1 MTKEKLNLPKTK
13 PIENPNPTEEEI
25 WSDERLDALHQVNL
39 ADSSL
44 TSTARIILEK
54 TLKKVD
60 K

>member
-13 PIENPNPTEEEI
+13 PIENPNPTEI

-54 TLKKVD
+54 TLKTVD

>member
-25 WSDERLDALHQVNL
+25 WSDERLDALHQVNM
-39 ADSSL
+39 ADSAITAS
-44 TSTARIILEK
+44 ARIILK
-54 TLKKVD
+54 KSLKKVD